1 MNYPVWE
8 VPFLGGAM
16 LMDAI
21 ALLHVVVSHSAVGGG
36 LFPVL
41 TGRKARRENDATV
54 LDYVGR
60 HSRRFLLLSVVL
72 SPGRGWYA
80 L

>member
-1 MNYPVWE
+1 MNYPIWE

-16 LMDAI
+16 LIGTI

-36 LFPVL
+36 LLLVL
-41 TGRKARRENDATV
+41 TGRKARRENDTTV
-54 LDYVGR
+54 PDYVGR
-60 HSRRFLLLSVVL
+60 HSRRFLLLSVVPA
-72 SPGRGWYA
+72 PGRGWYA